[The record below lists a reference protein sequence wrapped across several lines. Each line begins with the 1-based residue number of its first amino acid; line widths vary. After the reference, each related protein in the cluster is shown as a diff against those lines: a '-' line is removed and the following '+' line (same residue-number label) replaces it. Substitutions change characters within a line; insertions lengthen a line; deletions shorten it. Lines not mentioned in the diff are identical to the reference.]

1 MDAPRAPQGM
11 CKHKLAVML
20 YKRASE
26 VLTSSCG
33 RPQLTAADTPCP
45 EALFSA
51 CLKGTVQGIDTQLTA
66 RGMTLA
72 EFQRNFDAVHALF
85 DVPAAR
91 PASATPAQASAQA
104 SGETPTC
111 QYHGAMR
118 ESTKVKGTF
127 YCPSRMGDGTFCK
140 EKFPKK

>member
-1 MDAPRAPQGM
+1 VAP
-11 CKHKLAVML
+11 
-20 YKRASE
+20 
-26 VLTSSCG
+26 
-33 RPQLTAADTPCP
+33 AACP

-91 PASATPAQASAQA
+91 PQEGTHAPAQAQ
-104 SGETPTC
+104 GTPTC
-111 QYHGAMR
+111 PHHGPGK
-118 ESTKVKGTF
+118 ESTKAPGTW
-127 YCPSRMGDGTFCK
+127 YCTKRMADQSYCTWRHPAK
-140 EKFPKK
+140 